1 MDKLLLSI
9 GLIAVLLT
17 GCKKDETPPLS
28 GIVTIDNKRMEGSG
42 TYYILGFTFASAQKV
57 STLSQPGPDISLVVD
72 RGSGIVTLQTGN
84 FNDSFFKSG
93 EYPDAS
99 DAKQAF
105 AALTSFGAVQWTGLA
120 EPLKIN
126 QVWLFRTS
134 TNHYAKV
141 RIISITTKD
150 VNGEI
155 EAECAFE
162 WAYQPDG
169 TLTFPGK

>member
-1 MDKLLLSI
+1 MDKFVLSI

-17 GCKKDETPPLS
+17 GCKKDDTPPLS
-28 GIVTIDNKRMEGSG
+28 GTVTIDNKRMEGSG
-42 TYYILGFTFASAQKV
+42 TYYIMGFTFAPAQKV

-72 RGSGIVTLQTGN
+72 RSSGIITLQTGN

-93 EYPDAS
+93 EYADAVTS
-99 DAKQAF
+99 KQAF
-105 AALTSFGAVQWTGLA
+105 DALTSFGPVQWTGLA

-126 QVWLFRTS
+126 QVWIFRTRS
-134 TNHYAKV
+134 DHYAKI

-150 VNGEI
+150 INGEI
-155 EAECAFE
+155 EAACTFE

-169 TLTFPGK
+169 TLTFPGR